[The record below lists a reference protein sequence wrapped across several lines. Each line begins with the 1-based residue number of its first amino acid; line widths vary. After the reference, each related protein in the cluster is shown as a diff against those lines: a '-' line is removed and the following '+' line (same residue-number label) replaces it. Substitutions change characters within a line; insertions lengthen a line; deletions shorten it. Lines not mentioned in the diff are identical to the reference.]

1 MVKEIEEIMRY
12 YLLFYGEHVT
22 IFIDKITASY
32 YNKKKKGEPNMNHVL
47 SAKQY
52 TKESLEVLFNL
63 TDDIKNNPQKYA
75 KTLDSKIVA
84 TMFYEPSTRTRLSF
98 ETAVL
103 RLGGKIISTENASAN
118 SSGKKGESLEDTVK
132 ILQGYA
138 DAIVIRHSSD
148 TWPEE
153 AAQIATVPIING
165 GAGKGEHPTQAL
177 LDVYTI
183 REQRKTLDGVKVAI
197 LGDLLN
203 GRTIHSLLRMVS
215 LYDNV
220 EVYGLSKECFA
231 LPEEY
236 IEMLKE
242 RGIKYKKCTSFDEIP
257 NDVDVMYHTRI
268 QSERFEG
275 DFGREE
281 FIINKKVLNR
291 FSDNT
296 IILHPLPRN
305 EEISTDIDDDP
316 RAFYFKQAHNGLYV
330 RMALFVQAF
339 EK

>member
-1 MVKEIEEIMRY
+1 
-12 YLLFYGEHVT
+12 
-22 IFIDKITASY
+22 
-32 YNKKKKGEPNMNHVL
+32 MNHVL

-52 TKESLEVLFNL
+52 TKESLEELFCL
-63 TDDIKNNPQKYA
+63 TDNIKQNPEKYA
-75 KTLDSKIVA
+75 DKLAGKIIA

-103 RLGGKIISTENASAN
+103 RLGGRLITTENASSN
-118 SSGKKGESLEDTVK
+118 SSGRKGESLEDTVK

-153 AAQIATVPIING
+153 IAQIATVPMING

-183 REQRKTLDGVKVAI
+183 REHRKTLDGVKVAI

-203 GRTIHSLLRMVS
+203 GRTIHSLLRLVS
-215 LYDNV
+215 LYENV
-220 EVYGLSKECFA
+220 KVYGLSKECFA
-231 LPEEY
+231 LPQEY
-236 IEMLKE
+236 IEMLKI
-242 RGIKYKKCTSFDEIP
+242 RGIEYKKCTSFDEIP
-257 NDVDVMYHTRI
+257 NDVDIMYHTRI

-281 FIINKKVLNR
+281 YIINKEVLNK
-291 FSDNT
+291 FSPNT
-296 IILHPLPRN
+296 IVLHPLPRN
-305 EEISTDIDDDP
+305 EEIATDIDDDP
-316 RAFYFKQAHNGLYV
+316 RAMYFKQAHNGLYV